1 MVTHKSVKQW
11 QRFSLSRRQEYF
23 KKFFQTI
30 LQETFTGSRHFA
42 SPVSW
47 LMLASSSSS
56 SLCTVCLWA
65 VSSSCINWIA
75 RGKDWW
81 DLWKQEPSICKSSKS
96 AFSQPRY
103 NLVQPFAA
111 FYFKIFV
118 QLKSSV
124 QNLFQIA
131 HHLKTWILTDTN
143 SFGCW
148 KQDIFFFLPLSLIP
162 WSNIAANV
170 CIKNL
175 STCTYFKRFTPSA
188 KHYGRFGNKMEPVN
202 FYLLLPVWG
211 GDVGTRRREV
221 RWKRRLT
228 SWPENDSRKR
238 IPIWLCVTF
247 DTRGFQ
253 ADAAWPG
260 IGGKQATMNPP
271 SFDLRNAWG
280 CGRPQP
286 LSQTTQK
293 MPHRQR
299 GGKNCAPLAFSS

>member
-103 NLVQPFAA
+103 NLVQPIAA

-131 HHLKTWILTDTN
+131 HHLKTWISTDTN
-143 SFGCW
+143 SFGCG
-148 KQDIFFFLPLSLIP
+148 KQNIFF
-162 WSNIAANV
+162 
-170 CIKNL
+170 
-175 STCTYFKRFTPSA
+175 
-188 KHYGRFGNKMEPVN
+188 
-202 FYLLLPVWG
+202 
-211 GDVGTRRREV
+211 
-221 RWKRRLT
+221 
-228 SWPENDSRKR
+228 
-238 IPIWLCVTF
+238 
-247 DTRGFQ
+247 
-253 ADAAWPG
+253 
-260 IGGKQATMNPP
+260 
-271 SFDLRNAWG
+271 
-280 CGRPQP
+280 
-286 LSQTTQK
+286 
-293 MPHRQR
+293 
-299 GGKNCAPLAFSS
+299 

>member
-1 MVTHKSVKQW
+1 MITHKSVKQW

-111 FYFKIFV
+111 FYFKIFM

-131 HHLKTWILTDTN
+131 HYKKTWISTDTN
-143 SFGCW
+143 SFGCG
-148 KQDIFFFLPLSLIP
+148 KQNIFF
-162 WSNIAANV
+162 
-170 CIKNL
+170 
-175 STCTYFKRFTPSA
+175 
-188 KHYGRFGNKMEPVN
+188 
-202 FYLLLPVWG
+202 
-211 GDVGTRRREV
+211 
-221 RWKRRLT
+221 
-228 SWPENDSRKR
+228 
-238 IPIWLCVTF
+238 
-247 DTRGFQ
+247 
-253 ADAAWPG
+253 
-260 IGGKQATMNPP
+260 
-271 SFDLRNAWG
+271 
-280 CGRPQP
+280 
-286 LSQTTQK
+286 
-293 MPHRQR
+293 
-299 GGKNCAPLAFSS
+299 

>member
-1 MVTHKSVKQW
+1 MAITNKAVIVHHCPPAPVICYFPRFCIPPSPCLCLTGEIDLSTNGLASLSPGSGKVLQFFISSPAALSAVSWIRLAKDNSNDQKNIHKHLFMFIWSFESQSTNICKHRKATNFNAMVTHKSVKQW

-131 HHLKTWILTDTN
+131 HHLKTWISTDTN
-143 SFGCW
+143 SFGCG
-148 KQDIFFFLPLSLIP
+148 KQNIFF
-162 WSNIAANV
+162 
-170 CIKNL
+170 
-175 STCTYFKRFTPSA
+175 
-188 KHYGRFGNKMEPVN
+188 
-202 FYLLLPVWG
+202 
-211 GDVGTRRREV
+211 
-221 RWKRRLT
+221 
-228 SWPENDSRKR
+228 
-238 IPIWLCVTF
+238 
-247 DTRGFQ
+247 
-253 ADAAWPG
+253 
-260 IGGKQATMNPP
+260 
-271 SFDLRNAWG
+271 
-280 CGRPQP
+280 
-286 LSQTTQK
+286 
-293 MPHRQR
+293 
-299 GGKNCAPLAFSS
+299 

>member
-1 MVTHKSVKQW
+1 MFIWSFESQSTNICKHRKATNFNAMVTHKSVKQW

-103 NLVQPFAA
+103 NLVQPIAA

-118 QLKSSV
+118 QLKLSV

-131 HHLKTWILTDTN
+131 HYRKTWISTDTN

-162 WSNIAANV
+162 WCNIAANV
-170 CIKNL
+170 CIKNI
-175 STCTYFKRFTPSA
+175 STCTTCTTLYILQKIYTITITITMVGLETKWNLWIFT
-188 KHYGRFGNKMEPVN
+188 
-202 FYLLLPVWG
+202 
-211 GDVGTRRREV
+211 
-221 RWKRRLT
+221 
-228 SWPENDSRKR
+228 
-238 IPIWLCVTF
+238 
-247 DTRGFQ
+247 
-253 ADAAWPG
+253 
-260 IGGKQATMNPP
+260 
-271 SFDLRNAWG
+271 
-280 CGRPQP
+280 
-286 LSQTTQK
+286 
-293 MPHRQR
+293 
-299 GGKNCAPLAFSS
+299 FSSPSEEEMLELDDERFVERDDSLLDLKMILGSESHIDCV